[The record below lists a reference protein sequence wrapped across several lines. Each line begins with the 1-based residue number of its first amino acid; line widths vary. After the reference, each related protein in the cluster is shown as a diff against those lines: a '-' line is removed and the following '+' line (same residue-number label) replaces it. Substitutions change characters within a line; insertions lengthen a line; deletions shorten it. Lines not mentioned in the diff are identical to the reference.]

1 MQSQYNTMI
10 NDANVTSAG
19 LRTIYSIGLG
29 SAQYW
34 SGQSQN
40 PPPPP
45 APVMNWENM
54 WLADI
59 AGASV
64 GAAVDPANPVVGA
77 IVGGVAA
84 SAVDGFVQ
92 WVSGGS

>member
-1 MQSQYNTMI
+1 
-10 NDANVTSAG
+10 
-19 LRTIYSIGLG
+19 
-29 SAQYW
+29 
-34 SGQSQN
+34 
-40 PPPPP
+40 
-45 APVMNWENM
+45 M